1 MMCVGQKELKTLMR
15 PERSDPWGDIHG
27 QEQERGSDGRV
38 VEPVLQSHQL
48 FMRVAI
54 TVALLVLLVPVA
66 IEVAKWSWSYVREG
80 WETISLLLRR
90 MR

>member
-1 MMCVGQKELKTLMR
+1 MCVDQKAQKRPMR
-15 PERSDPWGDIHG
+15 PERTDPWGQIHQPEKG
-27 QEQERGSDGRV
+27 TRSEGGFT
-38 VEPVLQSHQL
+38 EPVLQSHQL

-54 TVALLVLLVPVA
+54 TVALLVLFVPVA
-66 IEVAKWSWSYVREG
+66 IEVGKWSWSYVREG

>member
-1 MMCVGQKELKTLMR
+1 MFADQSVPKNPMR
-15 PERSDPWGDIHG
+15 PERSDPWGRVHG
-27 QEQERGSDGRV
+27 QEQELRSDGRV

-48 FMRVAI
+48 FLRVAI

-90 MR
+90 MN

>member
-1 MMCVGQKELKTLMR
+1 MR
-15 PERSDPWGDIHG
+15 PERSDPWGDIHDP
-27 QEQERGSDGRV
+27 ERGLHADGRI

-54 TVALLVLLVPVA
+54 AVALLVLLVPIA
-66 IEVAKWSWSYVREG
+66 IDVAKWSWSYVREG
-80 WETISLLLRR
+80 WETISLLLRS

>member
-1 MMCVGQKELKTLMR
+1 MCVGQKELKTLMR
-15 PERSDPWGDIHG
+15 PERSDLWGDIHG
-27 QEQERGSDGRV
+27 SEQGLRGDGRSA
-38 VEPVLQSHQL
+38 EPVLQSHQL

>member
-1 MMCVGQKELKTLMR
+1 MCVGQKELKTLMR
-15 PERSDPWGDIHG
+15 PERSDPWGHIHS
-27 QEQERGSDGRV
+27 QEQERRSDGRLA
-38 VEPVLQSHQL
+38 EPVLQSHHL

>member
-1 MMCVGQKELKTLMR
+1 MR
-15 PERSDPWGDIHG
+15 PERTDPWGDIHG
-27 QEQERGSDGRV
+27 QEQRSRGDGMF

-54 TVALLVLLVPVA
+54 TVAVLVLLVPIG

-80 WETISLLLRR
+80 WETISLLLRS

>member
-1 MMCVGQKELKTLMR
+1 MR
-15 PERSDPWGDIHG
+15 PEQSDPWGKIQSRRPCDVG
-27 QEQERGSDGRV
+27 FDKAGRP

-54 TVALLVLLVPVA
+54 GVALLVLLVPVA

-80 WETISLLLRR
+80 WETISLLLRSIR
-90 MR
+90 

>member
-1 MMCVGQKELKTLMR
+1 MFAAQSVPKNPMR
-15 PERSDPWGDIHG
+15 PEKIDPWGHIHRK
-27 QEQERGSDGRV
+27 EQGPGSPGRLA
-38 VEPVLQSHQL
+38 EPVLQSHQL

-54 TVALLVLLVPVA
+54 AVALLVLLVPVA

>member
-1 MMCVGQKELKTLMR
+1 MR
-15 PERSDPWGDIHG
+15 PEVVDPWGKIQPRKGCNIGFDTSSRPVG
-27 QEQERGSDGRV
+27 
-38 VEPVLQSHQL
+38 PVLQSHQL

-54 TVALLVLLVPVA
+54 AVALLVLLVPVA
-66 IEVAKWSWSYVREG
+66 IEVAKWSWSYVLEG

>member
-1 MMCVGQKELKTLMR
+1 MR
-15 PERSDPWGDIHG
+15 PEVVDPWGDIHG
-27 QEQERGSDGRV
+27 SEHGLRGDGRI

-54 TVALLVLLVPVA
+54 AVAVLVLLVPVA

>member
-1 MMCVGQKELKTLMR
+1 MFAAQSVPKNPMR
-15 PERSDPWGDIHG
+15 PEQSDPWGHIHG
-27 QEQERGSDGRV
+27 QELEQRSDGRV

-90 MR
+90 MH

>member
-1 MMCVGQKELKTLMR
+1 MPMR
-15 PERSDPWGDIHG
+15 PEVKDPWGDIHG
-27 QEQERGSDGRV
+27 SEQGPRGDGRLA
-38 VEPVLQSHQL
+38 EPVLQSHQL

-54 TVALLVLLVPVA
+54 TVALLVLLVPVT

>member
-1 MMCVGQKELKTLMR
+1 MR
-15 PERSDPWGDIHG
+15 PERPDPWGHIHG
-27 QEQERGSDGRV
+27 KELERRSDGRV

-90 MR
+90 MH

>member
-1 MMCVGQKELKTLMR
+1 MR
-15 PERSDPWGDIHG
+15 PEVVDPWGDI
-27 QEQERGSDGRV
+27 QSTRGCGIGSENAGKT
-38 VEPVLQSHQL
+38 VEPVLQSHHL

>member
-1 MMCVGQKELKTLMR
+1 MFEGQLAPKNPMR
-15 PERSDPWGDIHG
+15 PERSDPWGHIHG
-27 QEQERGSDGRV
+27 QEQERRSDGRL

-54 TVALLVLLVPVA
+54 AVAVLVLLVPVA

-80 WETISLLLRR
+80 WETISLLLRSIR
-90 MR
+90 

>member
-1 MMCVGQKELKTLMR
+1 MCVGQKELKTLMR

-27 QEQERGSDGRV
+27 SEQGLRGDGRSA
-38 VEPVLQSHQL
+38 EPVLQSHQL

-80 WETISLLLRR
+80 WETISLLLRSIR
-90 MR
+90 

>member
-1 MMCVGQKELKTLMR
+1 MCVGQKELRMPMR

-27 QEQERGSDGRV
+27 SEQGPRGDGRL

>member
-1 MMCVGQKELKTLMR
+1 
-15 PERSDPWGDIHG
+15 
-27 QEQERGSDGRV
+27 
-38 VEPVLQSHQL
+38 VLQSHQL

-54 TVALLVLLVPVA
+54 AVALLVLLVPVA

-80 WETISLLLRR
+80 WETISLLLRS

>member
-1 MMCVGQKELKTLMR
+1 MR
-15 PERSDPWGDIHG
+15 PERTDPWGQIHQPEKG
-27 QEQERGSDGRV
+27 PRAEGGFI
-38 VEPVLQSHQL
+38 EPVLQSHQL

-66 IEVAKWSWSYVREG
+66 IEVAKWSWSNVLEG